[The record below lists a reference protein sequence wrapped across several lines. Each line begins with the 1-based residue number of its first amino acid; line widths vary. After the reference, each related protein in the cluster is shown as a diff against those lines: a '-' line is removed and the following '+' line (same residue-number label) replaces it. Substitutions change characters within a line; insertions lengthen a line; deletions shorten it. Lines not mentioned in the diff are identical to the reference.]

1 MKHSPVNKM
10 QNSPCVSCLLVFPVS
25 PRSCLLSQVTN
36 NKQMR
41 PLVPLVTQ
49 SLATVMS
56 DNTPCL
62 HPPHILDTRSPVS
75 CHCLPHG
82 CIMLVEKKNV
92 WQNLGKEEFGSNSD
106 RKLEPVWCFQFIFC
120 KTIHIDPCVQCHCR
134 HRLRTLQP
142 LVSDVSA
149 GSDNAEKELGFK
161 FFAS

>member
-1 MKHSPVNKM
+1 MATAHVGAVIQAPPRPNSQKSAAGRHFPCIRYARSTGLQNVLAERAKSNPTATTTAEVIVKHSPVNKM

-82 CIMLVEKKNV
+82 CIMLVEKEC
-92 WQNLGKEEFGSNSD
+92 LAEL
-106 RKLEPVWCFQFIFC
+106 RKRRIWKQ
-120 KTIHIDPCVQCHCR
+120 Q
-134 HRLRTLQP
+134 
-142 LVSDVSA
+142 
-149 GSDNAEKELGFK
+149 
-161 FFAS
+161 